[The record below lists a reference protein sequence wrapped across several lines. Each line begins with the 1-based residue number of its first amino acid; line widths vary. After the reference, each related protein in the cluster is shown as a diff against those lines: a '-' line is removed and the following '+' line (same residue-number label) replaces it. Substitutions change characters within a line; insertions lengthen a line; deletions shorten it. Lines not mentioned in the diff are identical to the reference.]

1 MKNLTYLILIFFII
15 SCKENTIYNND
26 RQWTYVISSS
36 LNSDVDTIVMD
47 VKTGWLNNKMNWE
60 LKSLDSS
67 GNLKK
72 EFHATAD
79 FDEFANIVLIR
90 PLSLDVLAK
99 TVLMPYP
106 QVRFPINI
114 GDKNTGPF
122 TKIKTYKYESYYF
135 NKPSESE
142 VGINDSNIEDKIDFP
157 DFEFTGYIKV
167 IDKIYDE
174 YLADSVWV
182 LESRSN
188 SDEFG
193 ELKAIYHFSE
203 YMGFTKFMYDF
214 IDYKAQVKLID
225 YKRK

>member
-15 SCKENTIYNND
+15 SCKESTIYNND

-36 LNSDVDTIVMD
+36 LNSDIDTIVMD

-60 LKSLDSS
+60 LKSFDSS

-72 EFHATAD
+72 EFRATAD

-99 TVLMPYP
+99 TIMMPYP

-122 TKIKTYKYESYYF
+122 TKVKTYKYDSYYF
-135 NKPSESE
+135 HKPDTSF
-142 VGINDSNIEDKIDFP
+142 VDLTYDKLNPDIDFS
-157 DFEFTGYIKV
+157 EIEITGYIKV

-174 YLADSVWV
+174 YLSDSVWV
-182 LESRSN
+182 LESICKN
-188 SDEFG
+188 EELG
-193 ELKAIYHFSE
+193 QLKAIYHFSE
-203 YMGFTKFMYDF
+203 
-214 IDYKAQVKLID
+214 
-225 YKRK
+225 